1 MYQLKFILGLFKEIQ
16 IYYSYFITQFYLN
29 VVIKMFLMNLTE
41 IANMYFDVRNLMNIL
56 KKMENFQK
64 NLKIKEKS
72 KMEI

>member
-1 MYQLKFILGLFKEIQ
+1 
-16 IYYSYFITQFYLN
+16 
-29 VVIKMFLMNLTE
+29 MFLMNLTE